1 MDLEKV
7 EQVRRNIKY
16 KYFLCHGF
24 EFLHYLIA
32 PFPPSPFPPSPPP
45 PLPPIQQTGDENTQ
59 IYLDLT
65 PNSRY

>member
-16 KYFLCHGF
+16 KYVLCHGF

-32 PFPPSPFPPSPPP
+32 PFPLTPSTHPPP
-45 PLPPIQQTGDENTQ
+45 PPIQQTGDENTQ
-59 IYLDLT
+59 IYLVEVVILI
-65 PNSRY
+65 

>member
-16 KYFLCHGF
+16 KHFLCHGF

-32 PFPPSPFPPSPPP
+32 PFPPSPPP
-45 PLPPIQQTGDENTQ
+45 PPIQQTGDENTQ
-59 IYLDLT
+59 IYLVEVVILI
-65 PNSRY
+65 

>member
-32 PFPPSPFPPSPPP
+32 PFPPPP
-45 PLPPIQQTGDENTQ
+45 PPIQQTGDENTQ

>member
-32 PFPPSPFPPSPPP
+32 PFPPPPP
-45 PLPPIQQTGDENTQ
+45 PPIQQTGDENTQ

-65 PNSRY
+65 PNSHY